1 MKLLPQSFTI
11 FKMNSIF
18 IRIFFSTMSLVLAS
32 ILIVAGIS
40 YWNSTNMMISEVKG
54 NNMLVLKQAQESID
68 REIKSIESIAMQAA
82 LDRRITKALYISR
95 EDSYYEAEVYR
106 DIITYLNSIKAN
118 NDNITNIWVHY
129 NKADIVLEN
138 QGKYDSNL
146 FFKDVC
152 KYYSN
157 IDWKEIFQENSGFR
171 SAGSQEIGRD
181 LRRIPVVVFLKSL
194 PINELRPKGT
204 LVVNLD
210 GQFFHKEMGGNN
222 EGKAVI
228 NYIADSNKNIIFTN
242 EKSYQENEDQKLARP
257 VLENTI
263 NSMNS
268 DQGTIDI
275 KFDGKPFTVQFI
287 KSKANDWNYI
297 SVTPTGYISQ
307 SANGIR
313 NVTIFVALM
322 SMIVSIVLAYFLV
335 KRLYNPINDI
345 LNYISIMN
353 NKKLDNHK
361 ENSKDELKFI
371 NRIISYVYN

>member
-1 MKLLPQSFTI
+1 MKLLPQSFTS

-18 IRIFFSTMSLVLAS
+18 IRIFFSAMCLVLAS

-40 YWNSTNMMISEVKG
+40 YWNSTNMMISEVKS

-68 REIKSIESIAMQAA
+68 REIKSIESIAMQAS

-95 EDSYYEAEVYR
+95 EASYYEAEVYR

-118 NDNITNIWVHY
+118 NDNITNIWVHF

-138 QGKYDSNL
+138 QRKYDSKL
-146 FFKDVC
+146 FFNDVC

-157 IDWKEIFQENSGFR
+157 IVWKEIFQQNSGFH
-171 SAGSQEIGRD
+171 SAGRQEIERD

-194 PINELRPKGT
+194 PVNEISPKGT

-210 GQFFHKEMGGNN
+210 GEFFYKEMGGNN
-222 EGKAVI
+222 EEKVVI
-228 NYIADSNKNIIFTN
+228 NYIADSHKNIIFTN
-242 EKSYQENEDQKLARP
+242 EKSYQENEDQRLARP

-263 NSMNS
+263 NRMDS

-275 KFDGKPFTVQFI
+275 KFDGNPFTVQYI

-307 SANGIR
+307 HERSSNR
-313 NVTIFVALM
+313 NT
-322 SMIVSIVLAYFLV
+322 
-335 KRLYNPINDI
+335 
-345 LNYISIMN
+345 
-353 NKKLDNHK
+353 
-361 ENSKDELKFI
+361 
-371 NRIISYVYN
+371 